1 MFRYNSDKP
10 RRAAKP
16 VTPDAEMRRSE
27 PVRSDLGVLSLLSAI
42 WRRKVW
48 PASLA
53 VLGAGMTALATMSLP
68 DQYHSSAQLLIDP
81 RELRILGT
89 DVTPGNL
96 NADSIV
102 AYLESQTRIIT
113 SSDMLRRIVDRE
125 KLTSDE
131 EFVGKPSLL
140 SRLLPTRKASD
151 KTSLAAE
158 RLFRQL
164 NVRRGERTFVIDV
177 TVAATTPDKAARLA
191 NAFAAA
197 YLEDQTIARQEQVRR
212 ASNALTSR
220 LNDLR
225 ERVRLAETKVET
237 YKSQKGIIT
246 ANGKLI
252 TEEQLLNAGTQLQSA
267 RARTADAK
275 AKLDQIDNLRG
286 QLPERGG
293 VPEAVA
299 SSTLGLLR
307 QQLGESQRRAAAL
320 ANSLGP
326 IHPDNVA
333 AQTQLRE
340 ARQAVQDEISRI
352 RSAAKAEYDRAL
364 NNERTVQAQVDVLKK
379 DTQVSGRD
387 NVELR
392 ELERDLESNRTIY
405 QTFLQ
410 RARETSEQER
420 LDTTNARVITTAVP
434 SLNRS
439 GPQRRLMTMLGFIA
453 GFGLGV
459 LIAISD
465 AIWRHLRSRP
475 PRDLRTRQ
483 RQMSENMSGTN
494 DVAAA
499 QGTYR
504 QTPDAAQ
511 PASRTVEQDDMLRMV
526 RMISRLEKALDSR
539 GTSR

>member
-1 MFRYNSDKP
+1 MRGAESERGEFGLVDFL
-10 RRAAKP
+10 AA
-16 VTPDAEMRRSE
+16 A
-27 PVRSDLGVLSLLSAI
+27 
-42 WRRKVW
+42 WRRRLW
-48 PASLA
+48 PVSLA
-53 VLGAGMTALATMSLP
+53 VLGAGLTALATVTLP
-68 DQYHSSAQLLIDP
+68 DQYQSSAQLLIDP

-125 KLTSDE
+125 KLSSDE
-131 EFVGKPSLL
+131 EFIGKPSLL
-140 SRLLPTRKASD
+140 ARLLPIQKSTD

-164 NVRRGERTFVIDV
+164 TVRRGERTFVIDV
-177 TVAATTPDKAARLA
+177 SVAATMPDKAARLA

-197 YLEDQTIARQEQVRR
+197 YLEDQTTARQEQVRR
-212 ASNALTSR
+212 ATNALTSR

-225 ERVRLAETKVET
+225 ERVRLSETRVET

-252 TEEQLLNAGTQLQSA
+252 TEEQLLNAGSQLTAA

-275 AKLDQIDNLRG
+275 AKLDQIDNLRS
-286 QLPERGG
+286 QSPERGG

-299 SSTLGLLR
+299 SNTLGILR
-307 QQLGESQRRAAAL
+307 QQLGEAQRRAGAL
-320 ANSLGP
+320 SNSLGP
-326 IHPDNVA
+326 IHPDNIA

-340 ARQAVQDEISRI
+340 ARQAVQDEITRI
-352 RSAAKAEYDRAL
+352 RSAAKVEYDRAI

-405 QTFLQ
+405 QSFLQ

-434 SLNRS
+434 SIHRS
-439 GPQRRLMTMLGFIA
+439 GPQRRLLTMLGAAA
-453 GFGLGV
+453 GFGLGLV
-459 LIAISD
+459 LAVGE
-465 AIWRHLRSRP
+465 AL
-475 PRDLRTRQ
+475 LLYMRQ
-483 RQMSENMSGTN
+483 RPLFPVRTKPARSQPAPTEHSRNGP
-494 DVAAA
+494 DIPA
-499 QGTYR
+499 QQTAR
-504 QTPDAAQ
+504 QTPPEPVDQ
-511 PASRTVEQDDMLRMV
+511 QEMQRLNE
-526 RMISRLEKALDSR
+526 MISRLEKALVAR
-539 GTSR
+539 GTTP